1 VPACATVKVSYTVS
15 DESIG
20 RKRASAP
27 RHSSYATPKSRPRV
41 GRGAG
46 GRWSELLLQSAAGTI
61 GVAVSSLS
69 FRIVFALRMV
79 IFLYKGVPTILF
91 M

>member
-1 VPACATVKVSYTVS
+1 VGWAVVLHPTTDSTIATTNPLMWFKTRSAAASY
-15 DESIG
+15 D
-20 RKRASAP
+20 ASA
-27 RHSSYATPKSRPRV
+27 RR
-41 GRGAG
+41 
-46 GRWSELLLQSAAGTI
+46 LQSAASSRV

-79 IFLYKGVPTILF
+79 IFLYRGVPTILF